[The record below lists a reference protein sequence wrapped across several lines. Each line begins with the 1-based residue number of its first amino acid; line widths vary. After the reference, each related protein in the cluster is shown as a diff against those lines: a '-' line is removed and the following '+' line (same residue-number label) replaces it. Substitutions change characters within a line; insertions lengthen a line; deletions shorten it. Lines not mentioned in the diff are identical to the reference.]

1 MTHAEEEQAW
11 DDGYNYRTPTNNS
24 FEYMIQW
31 EDGKD
36 SRDNEDYNKFLIW
49 DINYEE

>member
-31 EDGKD
+31 EDGKYYREID
-36 SRDNEDYNKFLIW
+36 DYDNFLVH
-49 DINYEE
+49 NMEE